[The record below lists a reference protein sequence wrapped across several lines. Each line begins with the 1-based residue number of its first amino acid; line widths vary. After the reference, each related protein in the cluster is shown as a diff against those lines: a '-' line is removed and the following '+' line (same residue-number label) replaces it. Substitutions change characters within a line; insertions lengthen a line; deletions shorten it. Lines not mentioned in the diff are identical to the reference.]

1 MSKAFDKV
9 SYVKL
14 IYKLKNMGIGCTL
27 ITWISNYLS
36 DRSQCVR
43 IGSNFSVLF
52 PVISGMPQGTVLG
65 PLFFNIYM
73 NLLNDEIIISNLV
86 LYADDS
92 KIYKGINSETDS
104 LEMAED
110 L

>member
-1 MSKAFDKV
+1 MSKAFHMV
-9 SYVKL
+9 SVMKL
-14 IYKLKNMGIGCTL
+14 IYKLKNMRISGN
-27 ITWISNYLS
+27 WISNYLS

-43 IGSNFSVLF
+43 AGSNFSV
-52 PVISGMPQGTVLG
+52 PSSVISGMPQGTVLG